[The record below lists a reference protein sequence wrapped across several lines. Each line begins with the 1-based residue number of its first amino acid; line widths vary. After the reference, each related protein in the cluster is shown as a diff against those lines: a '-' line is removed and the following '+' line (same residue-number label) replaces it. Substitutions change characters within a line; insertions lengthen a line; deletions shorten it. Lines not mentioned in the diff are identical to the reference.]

1 MIAASHVNWDEI
13 SAISQAIGSVA
24 VVFSVLYLGIQV
36 HRSTRIAKLAAQD
49 AAASAL
55 REVTAPFAENAELA
69 RVWRMGLENLQS
81 LSAEEQARFFHSTY
95 QFLKAFETIHFHHIY
110 GLMDDQI
117 FQGWSGLLRHYI
129 ASPGIDHY
137 WRRRYYLFSKR
148 FQTFVETL
156 ERPASPHTVANL
168 LGEESR

>member
-1 MIAASHVNWDEI
+1 MGASLMTWDAI
-13 SAISQAIGSVA
+13 SAISQMIGSIA
-24 VVFSVLYLGIQV
+24 VVFSVLYLAIQV

-55 REVTAPFAENAELA
+55 REVTAPFAENAELG
-69 RVWRMGLENLQS
+69 RVWRIGLENLQS

-95 QFLKAFETIHFHHIY
+95 QFLKAFETIHFHHVY

-117 FQGWSGLLRHYI
+117 WLGWSGLLKHYI

-137 WRRRYYLFSKR
+137 WRRRHDLFSKR
-148 FQTFVETL
+148 FQDFIESL
-156 ERPASPHTVANL
+156 ERPETHRTVGNL
-168 LGEESR
+168 LGEEGR